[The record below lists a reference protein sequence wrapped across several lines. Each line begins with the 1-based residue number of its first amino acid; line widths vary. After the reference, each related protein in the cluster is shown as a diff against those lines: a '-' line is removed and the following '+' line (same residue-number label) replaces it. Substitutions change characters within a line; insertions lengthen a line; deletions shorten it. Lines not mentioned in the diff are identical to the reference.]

1 MRSPKVP
8 NHIQFPADTRYP
20 SISLDEGLKAS
31 KLGTGRPL
39 ENREPTE
46 LWAFSNSAS
55 ATGPRL
61 SPSLTPVST
70 SLVPFQGR
78 RCHCQASLKTGKLNL
93 C

>member
-39 ENREPTE
+39 EKRTNGALGVLKLCLGHRP
-46 LWAFSNSAS
+46 AAV
-55 ATGPRL
+55 
-61 SPSLTPVST
+61 PVTHS
-70 SLVPFQGR
+70 S
-78 RCHCQASLKTGKLNL
+78 
-93 C
+93 